1 MLVLKSLDIDLT
13 QSEKKT
19 LLGFL
24 SLYSF
29 FTIVILFFISFLYFT
44 FQKDLMLQNK
54 RITMQEYSNDFIFRL
69 KDLHVNFDK
78 YKFYPR
84 DEKYNSAI
92 YDSDKIQI
100 FSTLESKDVN
110 LNSVTYTSNNKIHF
124 IEEPESYYLGAKY
137 VVLEIPDDLIWLEK
151 LKKEI
156 FIFVLIAFFF
166 MLLLGYFLLKIVLRP
181 MRDALH
187 LLDRFIKD
195 TTHELN
201 TPIFAIISNV
211 EMIDTNLLDEKMAK
225 KIKRIDIGAK
235 TISNIYEDLTFLTLD
250 NKIIS
255 QNENLNL
262 TKILKQRIEYFKTL
276 ADVKKIEFKIN
287 IKDNINI
294 FCDRKKIQK
303 LIDNLLSNAVKY
315 NKIKGEIRV
324 ILDSNSLSIEDT
336 GKGMTQEQI
345 SQLFQRYMRF
355 DKSVG
360 GFGIGLNIVSLIA
373 KEYDFKINVS
383 SKIKNGT
390 KMKVIWNTDG
400 NED

>member
-13 QSEKKT
+13 QSEKRT

-44 FQKDLMLQNK
+44 FQKNLMLQEK
-54 RITMQEYSNDFIFRL
+54 RLTMQEYSNDLIFRL
-69 KDLHVNFDK
+69 KDLHINFDK

-84 DEKYNSAI
+84 DEKFNSAI
-92 YDSDKIQI
+92 YDSDKKLI
-100 FSTLESKDVN
+100 FSTLESGDVE
-110 LNSVTYTSNNKIHF
+110 LNHVTYLTNSKIHF

-137 VVLEIPDDLIWLEK
+137 VVLEVPDDLKWLEK

-156 FIFVLIAFFF
+156 FIFVVIAFFF
-166 MLLLGYFLLKIVLRP
+166 MTFFGYFLLKVFLKP

-201 TPIFAIISNV
+201 TPISAIISNV
-211 EMIDTNLLDEKMAK
+211 EMIDTSTLDEKMAR

-255 QNENLNL
+255 QNEYLDL
-262 TKILKQRIEYFKTL
+262 TKIVNQRIEYFKTL
-276 ADVKKIEFKIN
+276 ADVKKIEFEIM
-287 IKDNINI
+287 IDDDVRI
-294 FCDRKKIQK
+294 FCDNKKISK
-303 LIDNLLSNAVKY
+303 VIDNLLSNAIKY
-315 NKIKGEIRV
+315 NKVKGK
-324 ILDSNSLSIEDT
+324 ILVTLRENYLSIEDT
-336 GKGMTQEQI
+336 GKGMTKDQL

-360 GFGIGLNIVSLIA
+360 GFGIGLNIVSIIA
-373 KEYDFKINVS
+373 KEYNLKIDVS
-383 SKIKNGT
+383 SELKIGT
-390 KMKVIWNTDG
+390 KMEIKWQD
-400 NED
+400 

>member
-13 QSEKKT
+13 QSEKRT

-29 FTIVILFFISFLYFT
+29 LTIVILFFISFLYYT
-44 FQKDLMLQNK
+44 FQKDLMLQQK
-54 RITMQEYSNDFIFRL
+54 RVLMQEYSNNLIFRL

-92 YDSDKIQI
+92 YDSDKTLI
-100 FSTLESKDVN
+100 FSTLESKKVDLDS
-110 LNSVTYTSNNKIHF
+110 LNYTIDNKIHF

-137 VVLEIPDDLIWLEK
+137 VVLEIPDDMLWFEN

-156 FIFVLIAFFF
+156 FIFVVIAFLF
-166 MLLLGYFLLKIVLRP
+166 MTFLGYFLLKLFLKP
-181 MRDALH
+181 MKDALH

-201 TPIFAIISNV
+201 TPISAIISNI
-211 EMIDTNLLDEKMAK
+211 EMIDTSKLDEKMSK
-225 KIKRIDIGAK
+225 KIRRIDIGAK
-235 TISNIYEDLTFLTLD
+235 TISNIYEDLTYLTLD

-255 QNENLNL
+255 QNQNLNL
-262 TKILKQRIEYFKTL
+262 SEIVHQRIDYFKTL
-276 ADVKKIEFKIN
+276 ADVKKIEFVEN
-287 IKDNINI
+287 IKKDVYI
-294 FCDRKKIQK
+294 FCDNKKISK
-303 LIDNLLSNAVKY
+303 LIDNLLSNAIKY
-315 NKIKGEIRV
+315 NKIGGRIYVTLKE
-324 ILDSNSLSIEDT
+324 NSLLIKDT
-336 GKGMTQEQI
+336 GKGMNEKQI
-345 SQLFQRYMRF
+345 KQLFQRYMRF

-373 KEYDFKINVS
+373 KEYNFKIDVS
-383 SKIKNGT
+383 SELKIGT
-390 KMKVIWNTDG
+390 KMEIKW
-400 NED
+400 

>member
-1 MLVLKSLDIDLT
+1 
-13 QSEKKT
+13 
-19 LLGFL
+19 
-24 SLYSF
+24 
-29 FTIVILFFISFLYFT
+29 
-44 FQKDLMLQNK
+44 MLQQK
-54 RITMQEYSNDFIFRL
+54 RVTMQEYSNDLIFRL

-92 YDSDKIQI
+92 FDSDKTLI
-100 FSTLESKDVN
+100 FSTLESDDIN
-110 LNSVTYTSNNKIHF
+110 LDSVTYTSNDKIHF

-137 VVLEIPDDLIWLEK
+137 VVLEISDELLWFEK

-156 FIFVLIAFFF
+156 FIFVIIAFFF
-166 MLLLGYFLLKIVLRP
+166 MTFLGYFLLKIFLKP

-211 EMIDTNLLDEKMAK
+211 EMIDINTLDEKMAK

-255 QNENLNL
+255 QNENLDL
-262 TKILKQRIEYFKTL
+262 SKILKQRVEYFKTL
-276 ADVKKIEFKIN
+276 ADVKKIEFITD
-287 IKDNINI
+287 IKQNVNI
-294 FCDRKKIQK
+294 FCDNKKISK
-303 LIDNLLSNAVKY
+303 LIDNLLSNAIKY
-315 NKIKGEIRV
+315 NKIKGHIIVVLE
-324 ILDSNSLSIEDT
+324 NNFLSIEDT
-336 GKGMTQEQI
+336 GKGMTQEEL

-360 GFGIGLNIVSLIA
+360 GFGIGLNIVSMIA
-373 KEYDFKINVS
+373 KEYNFKIDVS
-383 SKIKNGT
+383 SKLRNGT
-390 KMKVIWNTDG
+390 KMQVKWK
-400 NED
+400 

>member
-29 FTIVILFFISFLYFT
+29 FTIVILFFISFLYFS
-44 FQKDLMLQNK
+44 FQKDLMLQQK
-54 RITMQEYSNDFIFRL
+54 RILMQEYANDFVFRL

-78 YKFYPR
+78 YKYYPR
-84 DEKYNSAI
+84 DEKFNSAI
-92 YDSDKIQI
+92 YDSDRKLI
-100 FSTLESKDVN
+100 FSTLESNKVHLDDVAYR
-110 LNSVTYTSNNKIHF
+110 SGGKIHF

-137 VVLEIPDDLIWLEK
+137 IVLEIPDDEEWLILLEK
-151 LKKEI
+151 EI
-156 FIFVLIAFFF
+156 TLFVLIAFFF
-166 MLLLGYFLLKIVLRP
+166 MTLLGYFLLKIFLRP

-201 TPIFAIISNV
+201 TPVSAIISNV
-211 EMIDTNLLDEKMAK
+211 EMIDIPSLDEKLAK

-255 QNENLNL
+255 QNEILDL
-262 TKILKQRIEYFKTL
+262 SKILKQRVEYFKTL
-276 ADVKKIEFKIN
+276 AEVKKIEFILD
-287 IKDNINI
+287 IKKDITI
-294 FCDRKKIQK
+294 FCDKKKLAK
-303 LIDNLLSNAVKY
+303 LIDNFLSNAIKY
-315 NKIKGEIRV
+315 NKVKGKIIVTLYE
-324 ILDSNSLSIEDT
+324 NHMCIEDT
-336 GKGMTQEQI
+336 GKGMSQEQI
-345 SQLFQRYMRF
+345 ENLFQRYVRF
-355 DKSVG
+355 DNSVG

-373 KEYDFKINVS
+373 KEYNFKIDVI
-383 SKIKNGT
+383 SKLGEGT
-390 KMKVIWNTDG
+390 KMEIRW
-400 NED
+400 